1 MHVSSLP
8 FSSPFSLLPYFKKSP
23 WASEFWYEWN
33 IQWRI
38 CILLSASQGP
48 QFDAE
53 SWQRCGQSPWKWH
66 QCHWHW
72 CSRGQIVSL
81 HSPNFLLL
89 ICRLVLN
96 TPFPKRL
103 VKQKWNTF
111 PVTLSTHISVTSF
124 HRDLQPFMHGKETVM
139 KLCWGSNVICE
150 VSLLFSML
158 SGGADGVIVV
168 YDLENFNGKPQ
179 YTCKAVCTV
188 GRRVWI
194 ILLILST
201 GG

>member
-111 PVTLSTHISVTSF
+111 PPYPHIFLWQVFIEICSHSCMEKKLLWSYV
-124 HRDLQPFMHGKETVM
+124 EEVM
-139 KLCWGSNVICE
+139 
-150 VSLLFSML
+150 
-158 SGGADGVIVV
+158 
-168 YDLENFNGKPQ
+168 
-179 YTCKAVCTV
+179 
-188 GRRVWI
+188 
-194 ILLILST
+194 
-201 GG
+201 